1 MKTKSILLIPTG
13 IIVAALILSAC
24 SSPSASSTTGTTS
37 PGTTTKPSG
46 TTTAGGD
53 GTTTGHAATPISG
66 GIMYTATTG
75 DINSWDPTKTST
87 IFVGHM
93 PYTASKLIQGDWT
106 KGPQGTGQTNWMIG
120 YLSDISLMTGELAS
134 SWEVPDP
141 TTVIYHINKNA
152 TFYKNSN
159 AAANSIVNGRKVTAQ
174 DVAWNIIYQYNWP
187 GAWQTVTYPPT
198 TPDKVTD
205 KILPGDPRRPLSVT
219 ATDASTVT
227 VKLPPNDTIQLLEM
241 GANMYTNPPEIWTQS
256 NGINSWKDIIASGA
270 WIMSD
275 YVSGSQIT
283 YSKNPDY
290 WETDPL
296 YPGKNYKWPYA
307 DKLVIS
313 IITDS
318 STLLTA
324 IRTAKIDYYVPT
336 FGGLTH
342 DQFTT
347 LSGQAKGLLSKR
359 RIASTPILA
368 MRTDQKPFDDIR
380 VRQAL
385 NMAVDK
391 QTWLSQYLKGDGALL
406 GFPYPPEI
414 DYAKYYTPLD
424 QMPAD
429 VKQLYTFDATKAKQL
444 LTDAGYPNGFKVA
457 ATTTSL
463 SPNPDEVSAIAS
475 YLAKVGVTLDIKVLD
490 PSTYNSQ
497 NTSNNYDGM
506 WYGGGGGYWA
516 PNEQLTT
523 KPGVST
529 NKGHIND
536 PYYTQVGTIIARDMI
551 TAPDNYFKTMKEE
564 GVKEL
569 QTAWGIF
576 MPMPYQYVVW
586 WPWVKNYD
594 GIGWTGWAGAWQ
606 WQKSIFID
614 PNAKKALGY

>member
-1 MKTKSILLIPTG
+1 MKKKGILLLVIG
-13 IIVAALILSAC
+13 LSVI
-24 SSPSASSTTGTTS
+24 ASMVLASCGGGGGGTTS
-37 PGTTTKPSG
+37 APPTANVSFTATSG
-46 TTTAGGD
+46 AK
-53 GTTTGHAATPISG
+53 AAKPISG
-66 GIMYTATTG
+66 GTLTTCTTG

-106 KGPQGTGQTNWMIG
+106 KGPQGTGQTSWQIG
-120 YLSDISLMTGELAS
+120 YLGDISLMTGELAS
-134 SWEVPDP
+134 SWDLPDP
-141 TTVIYHINKNA
+141 TTVVYHINKNA
-152 TFYKNSN
+152 TFYKNPL

-198 TPDKVTD
+198 KPDKVTD
-205 KILPGDPRRPLSVT
+205 QILPGDPRRPLSVT
-219 ATDASTVT
+219 ATDDSTVT
-227 VKLPPNDTIQLLEM
+227 VKLPADDTIQLLEM
-241 GANMYTNPPEIWTQS
+241 GANMYTNPPELWTKS
-256 NGINSWKDIIASGA
+256 NGINSYKDIIGSSA
-270 WIMSD
+270 WIMTD
-275 YVSGSQIT
+275 YVSASQIT

-307 DKLVIS
+307 DKLQLL

-318 STLLTA
+318 SVRLTA
-324 IRTAKIDYYVPT
+324 IRTGRVDYYVPT

-342 DQFTT
+342 DEWTT
-347 LSGQAKGLLSKR
+347 LNPQVKGIQYKR
-359 RIASTPILA
+359 RIAATPILA
-368 MRTDQKPFDDIR
+368 MRTDQKPFDNVK

-391 QTWLSQYLKGDGALL
+391 QSWLNNYLKGDGAVL
-406 GFPYPPEI
+406 GFPYPPEV
-414 DYAKYYTPLD
+414 DWAKYYTPLD

-429 VKQLYTFDATKAKQL
+429 VQMLYKFDATQAKQL
-444 LTDAGYPNGFKVA
+444 LTDAGYPNGFKVQA
-457 ATTTSL
+457 ICSAV
-463 SPNPDEVSAIAS
+463 SPQPDEVSAIAS
-475 YLAKVGVTLDIKVLD
+475 YLSKINVTLDIKVLD
-490 PSTYNSQ
+490 NATYNSQ
-497 NTSNNYDGM
+497 GTSNEYDGM

-536 PYYTQVGTIIARDMI
+536 PYYTDVGKVIARDMI
-551 TAPDNYFKTMKEE
+551 PNPDNYFKTMKAA

-576 MPMPYQYVVW
+576 LPTPYQYVVW
-586 WPWVKNYD
+586 WPWVGNYD
-594 GIGWTGWAGAWQ
+594 GVAWTGWAGAWQ
-606 WQKSIFID
+606 WQKCIFID
-614 PNAKKALGY
+614 ETLKKSMGGATQ